1 MTVGMSAV
9 HSPLALR
16 TTRSLIKI
24 LTTSHDSD
32 SSYLADQ
39 ELIKFAYLCEE
50 STTTAR
56 RKKQEGTSTNFIIMR
71 RKPASNNSS
80 TSGIMAPQA
89 VIKRML
95 TMEGTH

>member
-9 HSPLALR
+9 HSPLARR

-24 LTTSHDSD
+24 LTSRDGG

-39 ELIKFAYLCEE
+39 ESIKFTYVCENQLPPQGIKSPE
-50 STTTAR
+50 R
-56 RKKQEGTSTNFIIMR
+56 KQEGTSTNFIIMR

-80 TSGIMAPQA
+80 TSGIMAPQ
-89 VIKRML
+89 VS
-95 TMEGTH
+95 